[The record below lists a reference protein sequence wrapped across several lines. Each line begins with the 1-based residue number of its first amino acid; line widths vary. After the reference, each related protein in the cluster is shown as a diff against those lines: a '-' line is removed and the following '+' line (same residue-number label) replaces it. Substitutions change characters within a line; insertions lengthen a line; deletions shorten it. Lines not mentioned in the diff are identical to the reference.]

1 MNTILNQKIPV
12 LIFGGSFLGSALV
25 PILRWIGRLIFE
37 HIKSKD
43 ESRVYISK
51 IQFDYEYKMFQE
63 IMANL
68 MKVTTGYVNLIHM
81 NSDSY
86 RSINDFI
93 KARDTASR
101 DLLVNGN
108 ALRDTMF
115 KYAAFIYRD
124 GYLILRDL
132 STRYSLA
139 IQDIPADAFES
150 PYSLESIQK
159 FEDSCIDLVDKSEA
173 FIDSVR
179 YHFDKM
185 EIINN

>member
-1 MNTILNQKIPV
+1 MSTVHNTAAKGDIADFCLMVGDP
-12 LIFGGSFLGSALV
+12 
-25 PILRWIGRLIFE
+25 LRA
-37 HIKSKD
+37 
-43 ESRVYISK
+43 
-51 IQFDYEYKMFQE
+51 KMIAE
-63 IMANL
+63 N
-68 MKVTTGYVNLIHM
+68 Y
-81 NSDSY
+81 
-86 RSINDFI
+86 
-93 KARDTASR
+93 
-101 DLLVNGN
+101 LVNGN

-139 IQDIPADAFES
+139 IQDIPADAFEC

-159 FEDSCIDLVDKSEA
+159 FEDSCIDLVNKSEA

-185 EIINN
+185 KIINN